1 MPIAQGRNGTIEI
14 SEQTTIQRQTIE
26 SRNTSNN
33 TITTLGV
40 ARDNLSSLFS
50 SSPSIITNR
59 VLDPDNDGG
68 MLFENDSNIYAAYA
82 RVIDPEEDNSVEGFG
97 FYGTEKAYMNY
108 SHPNNPFITT
118 NDQNTQ
124 SFNPVA
130 LTDGSRVTNNNN
142 NILHYKGYP
151 DLQPNSL
158 SNPGQESGNTTPVLI
173 PKNNNLYGNTFSEYR
188 DESETSDTSYD
199 SLGSYFKNIITEG
212 EQ

>member
-50 SSPSIITNR
+50 SSPSIESNR
-59 VLDPDNDGG
+59 NQSRDDEG
-68 MLFENDSNIYAAYA
+68 MLFASGPSIYTAYA
-82 RVIDPEEDNSVEGFG
+82 RVIDPEGNDKVEGFG
-97 FYGTEKAYMNY
+97 FYGTEKAHMNY
-108 SHPNNPFITT
+108 NHPNNPFITT

-130 LTDGSRVTNNNN
+130 LTDGSSVTNNNF
-142 NILHYKGYP
+142 ILHYKGYP

-158 SNPGQESGNTTPVLI
+158 SDPGQESGNTNPVLI
-173 PKNNNLYGNTFSEYR
+173 PKNNSLYGNTFSEYR

-199 SLGSYFKNIITEG
+199 SLGSYFKKIIMSGG
-212 EQ
+212 E

>member
-26 SRNTSNN
+26 SRNTFNN

-59 VLDPDNDGG
+59 APDQNNDGG
-68 MLFENDSNIYAAYA
+68 RLFESGSSIYTAYA
-82 RVIDPEEDNSVEGFG
+82 RVIDPEVDSGTNEGFG
-97 FYGTEKAYMNY
+97 FYGTDKAYMNY
-108 SHPNNPFITT
+108 NHPKNPFITT
-118 NDQNTQ
+118 NVQNIQ

-130 LTDGSRVTNNNN
+130 LTDGSPVTDGD

-158 SNPGQESGNTTPVLI
+158 SSPGQESGNTTPVLI

-188 DESETSDTSYD
+188 SESGTDDTSYD

-212 EQ
+212 G

>member
-50 SSPSIITNR
+50 SSPSIESNR
-59 VLDPDNDGG
+59 NPDPNNDEE
-68 MLFENDSNIYAAYA
+68 MLFASGPSIYTAYA
-82 RVIDPEEDNSVEGFG
+82 RVIDPEGDDKVEGFG
-97 FYGTEKAYMNY
+97 FYGTEKAHMNY
-108 SHPNNPFITT
+108 NHPNNPFITT
-118 NDQNTQ
+118 NGQNTQ

-130 LTDGSRVTNNNN
+130 LTDGSSVTDGG

-151 DLQPNSL
+151 DLHPNSL
-158 SNPGQESGNTTPVLI
+158 SNPGLESGNTTPVLI

-188 DESETSDTSYD
+188 VESETSNTSYD
-199 SLGSYFKNIITEG
+199 SLGSYFKNIITSG